1 MAKIFIEESTLSNIG
16 KSIRAKT
23 GRTSK
28 ISPLNMPAEIAS
40 IQTGDGGSSSPVL
53 SNNAT
58 FYDYDGTIVTSY
70 SLEEVQA
77 LTSLPTGPSH
87 EGLTFQG
94 WNWSLEAI
102 KSMYREV
109 NVGAT
114 YTTNDGKTRIYITLG
129 EGRTSPLLG
138 CCPNGTVIV
147 DWGDGTTPDTLTGT
161 STSTIQY
168 TPTHNYTSPGNYVI
182 SLTVDGTCGFL
193 GGSETNNHCSLLKYS
208 TTKDTRNQYYQNAI
222 TKIEFG
228 DSVTSIGDYTF
239 SDCDSLTNIVI
250 PNSVTTIGQYAFYRC
265 YSLTNIV
272 IPDSVTSIGK
282 SAFFECYSLTN
293 ITIPNGISSIGFET
307 FDSCY
312 SLTNIVIPDS
322 VTAIGQD
329 AFDSCYS
336 LTNIVIP
343 DSVTSIGQSAFS
355 NCYSL
360 TSIVIPDS
368 VTSVGPYAFF
378 SCYSLASIV
387 IPNSVTTIGQ
397 HAFSKCYSLTNIVIP
412 NSVTTIG
419 QYAFESCFSLASIVI
434 PDSVTSIGPSTFCYC
449 YSLTNIV
456 IPGSVTSIGPSAFF
470 DCYSLAS
477 IVIPDSVTSIG
488 RAAFN
493 ACYGMAEYH
502 LKPTTPPALSNTDA
516 FSSISDDCIIY
527 VPQGSLEAYQTA
539 TNWTTYASHM
549 QEETA

>member
-53 SNNAT
+53 SNDAT
-58 FYDYDGTIVTSY
+58 FYDYDGTVVASY

-77 LTSLPTGPSH
+77 LTSLPDGPSH

-102 KSMYREV
+102 KSMYRAV

-168 TPTHNYTSPGNYVI
+168 TPTHNYSSSGNYVI

-193 GGSETNNHCSLLKYS
+193 GSSTINDQCYLLKYS
-208 TTKDTRNQYYQNAI
+208 TTVDTRNRYYQNAI

-228 DSVTSIGDYTF
+228 DSVTSIGYHAF
-239 SDCDSLTNIVI
+239 QNCCSLTSLTI
-250 PNSVTTIGQYAFYRC
+250 PNSVTSIGDSAFQNCRSLTSLTIPDSVTNIETYAFQNCCSLTSLTIPNSVTSIGYHVFENC
-265 YSLTNIV
+265 YSLTSLTIPDGVTIISDFAFDYCHSLTSIAIPDGVTSIGDSAFQNCCSLTSLTIPDSVTNIETYAFQSCYSLTSITIPNGV
-272 IPDSVTSIGK
+272 TSIGYHAFENCYSLTTLTIPDSVTSIG
-282 SAFFECYSLTN
+282 
-293 ITIPNGISSIGFET
+293 I
-307 FDSCY
+307 
-312 SLTNIVIPDS
+312 
-322 VTAIGQD
+322 
-329 AFDSCYS
+329 
-336 LTNIVIP
+336 
-343 DSVTSIGQSAFS
+343 SAFS

-360 TSIVIPDS
+360 TSITIPDS
-368 VTSVGPYAFF
+368 VTNVRA
-378 SCYSLASIV
+378 
-387 IPNSVTTIGQ
+387 
-397 HAFSKCYSLTNIVIP
+397 H
-412 NSVTTIG
+412 
-419 QYAFESCFSLASIVI
+419 
-434 PDSVTSIGPSTFCYC
+434 TFG
-449 YSLTNIV
+449 N
-456 IPGSVTSIGPSAFF
+456 
-470 DCYSLAS
+470 
-477 IVIPDSVTSIG
+477 
-488 RAAFN
+488 
-493 ACYGMAEYH
+493 CYGMAEYH
-502 LKPTTPPALSNTDA
+502 LKSTAPPTLSNTDA
-516 FSSISDDCIIY
+516 FNGIPDDCIIY

-539 TNWTTYASHM
+539 TNWATYASYM